1 MTLTERLLH
10 VLVAGSVVVGSAWWL
25 LPEREP
31 ATVSPEEI
39 ERIVTT
45 VQQGVDELRARCDMR
60 PETCRGVEIAG
71 RDSGP

>member
-45 VQQGVDELRARCDMR
+45 VQQGAEELRARCDLR
-60 PETCRGVEIAG
+60 PETCRGLEVAVPAT
-71 RDSGP
+71 GP